1 MNNGLN
7 LPATPTLAFFSED
20 FFVNVPSTQ
29 RSGELKDWMWQQ
41 ALSTEGTGL
50 LYICP
55 KAPGHD
61 LSSSTKLTEV
71 MDVLMGEHKYFF
83 TLELLTEGTG
93 NFLLLNFDIDQNTA
107 EIRAIDPHSIKHALI
122 IGLCAARA
130 LKNLNIKPRSFLLS
144 SLYSI
149 GLQFERA
156 RFFME
161 EHNLTFEEAQNLVAH
176 DCALFYYT
184 HPTRSEQ
191 LSFLEVNALLKNY
204 AAGFQIN
211 WARFLSLGSIGEQLE
226 ERCFSLRKL
235 AASFVTL
242 WPTLSAL
249 HEHHARRELSQ
260 VYEDLAPPDIPIVSL
275 NASLPIHIDFAQK
288 RELSVV
294 FDMRGPNFELLK
306 SIFEHPLWSERY
318 QHRLFTFKTIF
329 IKDKMRSIDDF
340 QTNDGKA
347 FAPDQIILNF
357 EEIQNLASFAS
368 ACSLYVRAQILPD
381 TDDDLFSLYLMSQGS
396 LLFMDDQG
404 WWQRGFR
411 FEFGRRWESEFE
423 LSDYFIQQ
431 FFDVLLQTFG
441 SDDKYRKLLDEL
453 ANYLELNYSPALM
466 MEKLKNNAAAKLS
479 SIHDHLHCFNLSNF
493 HQLELK
499 TRELTRYW
507 NSMSALSLDIEGD
520 YLMLEREALGE
531 NWRTYQGSFID
542 ASEIEVQLKLY
553 APKIAAESLVCELMI
568 FDQSGRIVNTK
579 SFNLTEIEGKGSSQV
594 LHFKL
599 AKQNFHERTYCA
611 IRITAQLG
619 HFEFP
624 FETKLA
630 AWI

>member
-20 FFVNVPSTQ
+20 FFVSAPSTQ

-41 ALSTEGTGL
+41 ALSTEGADL
-50 LYICP
+50 LCICP
-55 KAPGHD
+55 KAPGYHPP
-61 LSSSTKLTEV
+61 SSTKHPDV

-93 NFLLLNFDIDQNTA
+93 HFLLLNFDIDQNIA
-107 EIRAIDPHSIKHALI
+107 EIRAIDPHNIKHALI

-130 LKNLNIKPRSFLLS
+130 LKNLEIKPRSFLLS

-149 GLQFERA
+149 GLQFERT
-156 RFFME
+156 RFFMQ
-161 EHNLTFEEAQNLVAH
+161 EHNLNFEEAQNLAAH

-184 HPTRSEQ
+184 HPTRSEE
-191 LSFLEVNALLKNY
+191 LSFLAVNGLLKNY

-226 ERCFSLRKL
+226 ERSFSLRKL
-235 AASFVTL
+235 ASSFVTL
-242 WPTLSAL
+242 WPTISAL
-249 HEHHARRELSQ
+249 HEHQARRELSQ

-275 NASLPIHIDFAQK
+275 SAGLPTHINFDQK

-294 FDMRGPNFELLK
+294 FDMRGPNFMLLK

-318 QHRLFTFKTIF
+318 QHRLFTFKTVF
-329 IKDKMRSIDDF
+329 IKDKTRSVDDF
-340 QTNDGKA
+340 QTVDGRA
-347 FAPDQIILNF
+347 FTPDQIILNF
-357 EEIQNLASFAS
+357 DEIQNLPSFAS

-381 TDDDLFSLYLMSQGS
+381 TDDDLFSLYLMSHGS

-423 LSDYFIQQ
+423 LGEYFIQQ
-431 FFDVLLQTFG
+431 FFDVLLQNFG
-441 SDDKYRKLLDEL
+441 NEVKYRALLAEL
-453 ANYLELNYSPALM
+453 AQYLDANYSPTLM

-493 HQLELK
+493 HKLELK

-507 NSMSALSLDIEGD
+507 KSMSALSLDIEGD
-520 YLMLEREALGE
+520 YLMLEREGLGE
-531 NWRTYQGSFID
+531 NWSAYKGSFID
-542 ASEIEVQLKLY
+542 ALEIEIQLKLY
-553 APKIAAESLVCELMI
+553 APKVAPESLVCELMV
-568 FDQSGRIVNTK
+568 FDQSGKIMSTRA
-579 SFNLTEIEGKGSSQV
+579 FDLTDCDGKGSSQV

-599 AKQNFHERTYCA
+599 PQQIFEERTYCA
-611 IRITAQLG
+611 IRIIAQLG